1 MKFLK
6 DVLLNI
12 ISQALFIA
20 VQQILLFPIFE
31 KNLGQKNFG
40 YFLLIYSVFNVITV
54 TLATS
59 FTNLYQR
66 NFNNFDKELENRTNY
81 YFYYKK
87 LILYYFIASLL
98 FLIVI
103 IYINFS
109 IIIYLLLML
118 LVFLTISRMFLMVW
132 FRIRKQFINILIV
145 NICLSVLY
153 SLIIFVNINNII
165 DILIFFNISEF
176 ITIIILFLIVKYKIF
191 EFIKADSEIF
201 HYNAIN
207 ILIISGLAGSM
218 MNYSDRFVIKMLL
231 GSSMITI
238 FYIATLPSKMFL
250 LPFNMLSSV
259 ILSYLANSKNIGR
272 SLKRKV
278 LIALPIIFVTVSLI
292 SYSVGLILIK
302 ILYYSYI
309 NDIKDIYFIVTL
321 SFGLICLDFILRSF
335 LLKYFSIGKKA
346 IIDISTLV
354 IFFILSYLF
363 VIIFNNLVSIALAQL
378 FVYIIKVIVQLLIFV
393 KLKPTETV
401 KK

>member
-12 ISQALFIA
+12 IYQALFIA

-132 FRIRKQFINILIV
+132 FRIRKKFNIF
-145 NICLSVLY
+145 LSFLY